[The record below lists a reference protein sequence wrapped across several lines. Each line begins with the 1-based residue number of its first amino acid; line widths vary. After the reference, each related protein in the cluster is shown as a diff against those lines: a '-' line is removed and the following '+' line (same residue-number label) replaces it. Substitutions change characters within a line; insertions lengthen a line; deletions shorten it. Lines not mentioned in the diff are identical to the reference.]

1 MKKALVL
8 TIIFVFAGG
17 ITLSSIMA
25 SAQED
30 YNIPAWIKNNA
41 AWWSQ
46 GQIDDASFVSGI
58 KYMIENGIM
67 EITQSNNQAANDD
80 LYKENQRL
88 NSLLDEYEAANEGFA
103 ESEKDLYAEIDSL
116 KKQLSNASQNTS
128 SDATTIEVLAQT
140 NPIIRAIIDVVS
152 PKLG

>member
-8 TIIFVFAGG
+8 TTIFILAGG

-41 AWWSQ
+41 AWWSE

-58 KYMIENGIM
+58 KYMIEM
-67 EITQSNNQAANDD
+67 E
-80 LYKENQRL
+80 
-88 NSLLDEYEAANEGFA
+88 LLK
-103 ESEKDLYAEIDSL
+103 SSKLL
-116 KKQLSNASQNTS
+116 QQKQH
-128 SDATTIEVLAQT
+128 IFCIYV
-140 NPIIRAIIDVVS
+140 
-152 PKLG
+152 

>member
-1 MKKALVL
+1 MILVL
-8 TIIFVFAGG
+8 TIIFVFACGV
-17 ITLSSIMA
+17 TLSSIMA

-67 EITQSNNQAANDD
+67 DITQSNNQVANDNLNF
-80 LYKENQRL
+80 LYLDKIVEEM
-88 NSLLDEYEAANEGFA
+88 NS
-103 ESEKDLYAEIDSL
+103 
-116 KKQLSNASQNTS
+116 T
-128 SDATTIEVLAQT
+128 
-140 NPIIRAIIDVVS
+140 
-152 PKLG
+152 

>member
-1 MKKALVL
+1 MRKPLVL
-8 TIIFVFAGG
+8 TIVFVFACG

-88 NSLLDEYEAANEGFA
+88 NSLLDEYKAANEGLA
-103 ESEKDLYAEIDSL
+103 ESEKD
-116 KKQLSNASQNTS
+116 
-128 SDATTIEVLAQT
+128 
-140 NPIIRAIIDVVS
+140 
-152 PKLG
+152 